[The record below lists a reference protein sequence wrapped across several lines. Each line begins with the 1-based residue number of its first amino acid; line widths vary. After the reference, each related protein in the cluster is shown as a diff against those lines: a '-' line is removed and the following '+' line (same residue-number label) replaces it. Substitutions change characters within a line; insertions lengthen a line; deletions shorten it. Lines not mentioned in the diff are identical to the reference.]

1 MSAEEPPRRRR
12 GVQIQSFTLHQS
24 NLYKLQS
31 RILHHKS
38 FLSEVPNSGG
48 GTPSGLLSPQ
58 RVLSPGV
65 SGDEVKT
72 HLNCTLNMTR
82 ACEAGC
88 ERILLLGVLIQLV
101 KCHLSLFKRPLLTL
115 KYCVKQIYSPKSR
128 LSDSEEPKK
137 RSRSKTPS
145 RRNKSKSPARKM
157 SQGTSQ
163 SLFYDTNECLI
174 PSQFWPRG

>member
-1 MSAEEPPRRRR
+1 MMSAEEPPRRRR

-72 HLNCTLNMTR
+72 YKLHIAYDKGMWSWLWADTASRGVNST
-82 ACEAGC
+82 CEMSAQFF
-88 ERILLLGVLIQLV
+88 LQT
-101 KCHLSLFKRPLLTL
+101 SLL

-163 SLFYDTNECLI
+163 TLFYDTNECLI